1 MGFHQ
6 RYMIKFWISSPGVVQ
21 VRVPPF
27 VDGSSPSSHD
37 KFLDELV
44 VVSHCPV
51 AGFSSPS
58 SQVGSPTTTDASRV
72 GSGAGVSS
80 GVGLGVSSGVG
91 LGVSSGVGLGVSSGV
106 GLGVSSGVG
115 LGVSS
120 GVIVVSSGDGVARV
134 VVLSGV
140 VAIVGLGVGDIEDAA
155 VLSDDSKGG
164 GNKGGLS
171 ED

>member
-1 MGFHQ
+1 MLMCCHTV
-6 RYMIKFWISSPGVVQ
+6 RYLGLAP
-21 VRVPPF
+21 
-27 VDGSSPSSHD
+27 
-37 KFLDELV
+37 
-44 VVSHCPV
+44 
-51 AGFSSPS
+51 PS

-106 GLGVSSGVG
+106 GLGVSSGVK
-115 LGVSS
+115 
-120 GVIVVSSGDGVARV
+120 VVSSGGGIAKV

-140 VAIVGLGVGDIEDAA
+140 VAIVGFGFGDIEDAG
-155 VLSDDSKGG
+155 VLSDDSKAG